1 MTMSIRTFDKLL
13 EAAKAKGPKKVAI
26 AAAHQNEVMLAG
38 LDAEMA
44 GLAEVILVGDK
55 GTIERI
61 AAEEGFDISRMEVI
75 HQPQPQEAALQVM
88 KLVSDGKA
96 EIAMKGKVETSDFLR
111 AALNKELG
119 LRTGRLFTH
128 VAVFEIPGFDRLI
141 LISDAG
147 VVVAPDLEQKVQI
160 VQNAILVA
168 HALGVTL
175 PRVAVL
181 AATEVVNPKIPTTLD
196 AANLSKMADRGQI
209 RGGLVDGPLALDNAI
224 SPESARIKGIKSEV
238 AGYADV
244 LIAPDIEAGNVL
256 AKAITYFAQ
265 GKMAGVVVG
274 ARCPLI
280 VSSRSDTREAKL
292 VGLALGVM
300 LAQGNGYRSGQL
312 NPGV

>member
-1 MTMSIRTFDKLL
+1 MPIRTFAGLL
-13 EAAKAKGPKKVAI
+13 EAAKAKGPKTVAV
-26 AAAHQNEVMLAG
+26 AAGHQAEVMLAG

-44 GLAEVILVGDK
+44 GLAEVIIVGDADQ
-55 GTIERI
+55 IHAI
-61 AAEEGFDISRMEVI
+61 ARENSFDISRMEVV
-75 HQPQPQEAALQVM
+75 HAPQPREAAYQVM
-88 KLVSDGKA
+88 KLVSEGKA
-96 EIAMKGKVETSDFLR
+96 DVAMKGKVETSDFLR
-111 AALNKELG
+111 AALSKELG

-128 VAVFEIPGFDRLI
+128 VAVFEIPEFDRLI
-141 LISDAG
+141 FISDAG
-147 VVVAPDLEQKVQI
+147 VVVAPDLEQKVEI

-168 HALGVTL
+168 HGLQIQL

-181 AATEVVNPKIPTTLD
+181 AATEVVNPRIPTTLD

-209 RGGLVDGPLALDNAI
+209 QGGLVDGPLALDNAI

-238 AGYADV
+238 AGYADI

-280 VSSRSDTREAKL
+280 LPSRSDTREAKL
-292 VGLALGVM
+292 VSLALGMM
-300 LAQGNGYRSGQL
+300 LAS
-312 NPGV
+312 

>member
-1 MTMSIRTFDKLL
+1 MPIRTFAGLL
-13 EAAKAKGPKKVAI
+13 EAAKAKGPRTVAV
-26 AAAHQNEVMLAG
+26 AAGHQAEVMLAG

-44 GLAEVILVGDK
+44 GLAEVILVGDADQ
-55 GTIERI
+55 IRAI
-61 AAEEGFDISRMEVI
+61 ARDNDFDISRMDIV
-75 HQPQPQEAALQVM
+75 HAPQPRDAAWQVM
-88 KLVSDGKA
+88 KLVSEGKA
-96 EIAMKGKVETSDFLR
+96 DVAMKGKVETSDFLR
-111 AALNKELG
+111 AALSKELA

-128 VAVFEIPGFDRLI
+128 VAVFEIPEFDRLI
-141 LISDAG
+141 FISDAG
-147 VVVAPDLEQKVQI
+147 VVVAPDLEQKVEI

-168 HALGVTL
+168 HGLQIQL

-181 AATEVVNPKIPTTLD
+181 AATEVVNPRIPTTLD

-238 AGYADV
+238 AGYADI

-280 VSSRSDTREAKL
+280 LPSRSDTREAKL
-292 VGLALGVM
+292 VSLALGTM
-300 LAQGNGYRSGQL
+300 LA
-312 NPGV
+312 P

>member
-1 MTMSIRTFDKLL
+1 MPIRTFAELL
-13 EAAKAKGPKKVAI
+13 EAAKDKGPKTIAVA
-26 AAAHQNEVMLAG
+26 AGHQAEVMLAG
-38 LDAEMA
+38 LDAEVA
-44 GLAEVILVGDK
+44 GVAEVILVGDVPK
-55 GTIERI
+55 IRAI
-61 AAEEGFDISRMEVI
+61 ATEEGFDISRMDLVQAD
-75 HQPQPQEAALQVM
+75 HPRDAAWRVM

-96 EIAMKGKVETSDFLR
+96 DVAMKGKVETSDFLR
-111 AALNKELG
+111 GALSKELG

-128 VAVFEIPGFDRLI
+128 VAAFEIPEFDRLI
-141 LISDAG
+141 FISDAG
-147 VVVAPDLEQKVQI
+147 VVVAPNLEQKVEI
-160 VQNAILVA
+160 VQNAIYVA
-168 HALGVTL
+168 HALGIER

-224 SPESARIKGIKSEV
+224 SPESARIKGIRSEV
-238 AGYADV
+238 AGYADI

-280 VSSRSDTREAKL
+280 LPSRSDTREAKL
-292 VGLALGVM
+292 VSLALGVM
-300 LAQGNGYRSGQL
+300 LA
-312 NPGV
+312 

>member
-1 MTMSIRTFDKLL
+1 MPIRTFAELL
-13 EAAKAKGPKKVAI
+13 ESARAKGPKTIAVA
-26 AAAHQNEVMLAG
+26 AGHQSEVMLAG
-38 LDAEMA
+38 LDAEVA
-44 GLAEVILVGDK
+44 GLAEVILVGESDQ
-55 GTIERI
+55 IRQI

-75 HQPQPQEAALQVM
+75 HEPRSRDAAWQVM
-88 KLVSDGKA
+88 KLVSEGRAD
-96 EIAMKGKVETSDFLR
+96 IAMKGKVETSDFLR
-111 AALNKELG
+111 AALSKELG
-119 LRTGRLFTH
+119 LRTGGLFTH
-128 VAVFEIPGFDRLI
+128 VAAFEIPGFDRLI
-141 LISDAG
+141 FISDAG

-160 VQNAILVA
+160 VQNAIYVA
-168 HALGVTL
+168 HGLGIGL

-209 RGGLVDGPLALDNAI
+209 QGGLVDGPLALDNAI

-238 AGYADV
+238 AGYADI

-280 VSSRSDTREAKL
+280 LPSRSDTREAKL
-292 VGLALGVM
+292 VSLALGVM
-300 LAQGNGYRSGQL
+300 LA
-312 NPGV
+312 P